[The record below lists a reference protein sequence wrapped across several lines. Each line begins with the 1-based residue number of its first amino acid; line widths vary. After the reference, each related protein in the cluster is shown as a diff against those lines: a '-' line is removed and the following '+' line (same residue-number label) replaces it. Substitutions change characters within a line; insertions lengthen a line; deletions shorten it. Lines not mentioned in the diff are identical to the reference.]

1 MTLLFKKIIFMKF
14 ILTSLLAVSL
24 SVLIHSEIS
33 AGEPSDITGLLLDL
47 DAAKGLKLED
57 GDKVASWANQA
68 PGKTARLFV
77 KQDEGRKKKGSGRP
91 TLKKDVKKL
100 NGHAT
105 LVFRQQELVN
115 MEEDAF
121 DHLTRGKGCT
131 WISVMAVYEQ
141 RVGVK
146 DVNSFFGNL
155 RNGAK
160 YEGLWGCLRDD
171 NTLWTGARNG
181 LTFGR
186 FDQNNPLVL
195 GSKLEVGKYYIVAGR
210 MAAGTGAVKI
220 DLFVNSAK
228 PVGTGMFP
236 VQVDANPSRMAI
248 GQERDAI
255 EHPGK
260 ESFDGEIARFLIY
273 QRPLSD
279 QELSEAIRHLA
290 LHYGMKKGQ

>member
-1 MTLLFKKIIFMKF
+1 MKF
-14 ILTSLLAVSL
+14 ILTSFLSVSL

-33 AGEPSDITGLLLDL
+33 AGEPSDFTGLLLDL

-68 PGKTARLFV
+68 LGKTARLFV
-77 KQDEGRKKKGSGRP
+77 KRDEGRKEKGSGRP
-91 TLKKDVKKL
+91 TLKKNVKAL
-100 NGHAT
+100 NGKPT
-105 LVFRQQELVN
+105 LIFKQQELVN

-131 WISVMAVYEQ
+131 WISVMAVYPQ

-155 RNGAK
+155 RNGGK

-210 MAAGTGAVKI
+210 MQAGTGSVKM
-220 DLFVNSAK
+220 DLFVNSVK
-228 PVGTGMFP
+228 PVGTGTFP
-236 VQVDANPSRMAI
+236 VRVDVNPSRMAV

-260 ESFDGEIARFLIY
+260 ESFDGEIGRFLIY
-273 QRPLSD
+273 QRPLAD
-279 QELSEAIRHLA
+279 DELAAVMKILA
-290 LHYGMKKGQ
+290 RNYGIAP

>member
-1 MTLLFKKIIFMKF
+1 MKF
-14 ILTSLLAVSL
+14 ILTSFLSVTLAVL
-24 SVLIHSEIS
+24 GHSEIS
-33 AGEPSDITGLLLDL
+33 AGEPSDFTGLLLDL

-57 GDKVASWANQA
+57 GDKVVSWANQA

-77 KQDEGRKKKGSGRP
+77 KQDKGRKEKGSGRP
-91 TLKKDVKKL
+91 TLKKDVKAL

-115 MEEDAF
+115 MEEDTF

-131 WISVMAVYEQ
+131 WISVMAVYPQ

-195 GSKLEVGKYYIVAGR
+195 GPILEVGKYYIVAGR
-210 MAAGTGAVKI
+210 VAAGTGAVKI

-236 VQVDANPSRMAI
+236 VQPGANPSRMAI

-273 QRPLSD
+273 QRPLAD
-279 QELSEAIRHLA
+279 DELDAVMKILA
-290 LHYGMKKGQ
+290 RKYGIAPQPDGHPGK

>member
-1 MTLLFKKIIFMKF
+1 MKF
-14 ILTSLLAVSL
+14 ILTSLLSVCL
-24 SVLIHSEIS
+24 SVLCHSEIS
-33 AGEPSDITGLLLDL
+33 AGEPSDFTGLLLDL
-47 DAAKGLKLED
+47 DAAKGVTVESENR
-57 GDKVASWANQA
+57 VVSWANQT

-77 KQDEGRKKKGSGRP
+77 KRDEGRKQKGSGRP
-91 TLKKDVKKL
+91 TLKKDVKAL

-131 WISVMAVYEQ
+131 WISVMAVYPQ

-160 YEGLWGCLRDD
+160 YEGLWGCFRDD

-195 GSKLEVGKYYIVAGR
+195 GPILEVGKYYIVAGR
-210 MAAGTGAVKI
+210 VAAGTGAVKI

-228 PVGTGMFP
+228 PVGSGMFP
-236 VQVDANPSRMAI
+236 VRADANPSRMAI

-273 QRPLSD
+273 QRPLANE
-279 QELSEAIRHLA
+279 ELDAVIKVLA
-290 LHYGMKKGQ
+290 GKYGIAPQPD

>member
-1 MTLLFKKIIFMKF
+1 
-14 ILTSLLAVSL
+14 
-24 SVLIHSEIS
+24 
-33 AGEPSDITGLLLDL
+33 
-47 DAAKGLKLED
+47 
-57 GDKVASWANQA
+57 
-68 PGKTARLFV
+68 
-77 KQDEGRKKKGSGRP
+77 
-91 TLKKDVKKL
+91 
-100 NGHAT
+100 
-105 LVFRQQELVN
+105 

-290 LHYGMKKGQ
+290 LYYGMKKGQ

>member
-1 MTLLFKKIIFMKF
+1 MNSMSHTLIVTLALLSIGN
-14 ILTSLLAVSL
+14 SLADDG
-24 SVLIHSEIS
+24 IEQK
-33 AGEPSDITGLLLDL
+33 GLLLDL
-47 DAAKGLKLED
+47 NAAKGVTVEH
-57 GDKVASWANQA
+57 GDKVVSWANQA

-77 KQDEGRKKKGSGRP
+77 KQDEGRKEKGSGRP

-260 ESFDGEIARFLIY
+260 ESFDGEIARLLIY
-273 QRPLSD
+273 QRPLTD

-290 LHYGMKKGQ
+290 LYYGMKKGQ

>member
-1 MTLLFKKIIFMKF
+1 MNSMSHTLIATLALLSIGN
-14 ILTSLLAVSL
+14 SLADDG
-24 SVLIHSEIS
+24 IEQK
-33 AGEPSDITGLLLDL
+33 GLLLDL
-47 DAAKGLKLED
+47 NAAKGVTVEH
-57 GDKVASWANQA
+57 GDKVVSWANQA

-77 KQDEGRKKKGSGRP
+77 KQDEGRKEKGSGRP

-273 QRPLSD
+273 ERSLSD
-279 QELSEAIRHLA
+279 QELSKAIRHLA
-290 LHYGMKKGQ
+290 LRYGVEKGQK

>member
-1 MTLLFKKIIFMKF
+1 MGEIRNATNLFLTPFSLKKNVKA
-14 ILTSLLAVSL
+14 L
-24 SVLIHSEIS
+24 
-33 AGEPSDITGLLLDL
+33 
-47 DAAKGLKLED
+47 
-57 GDKVASWANQA
+57 N
-68 PGKTARLFV
+68 GK
-77 KQDEGRKKKGSGRP
+77 P
-91 TLKKDVKKL
+91 TLIFK
-100 NGHAT
+100 
-105 LVFRQQELVN
+105 QQELVN

-121 DHLTRGKGCT
+121 DHLTRVKGCT

-155 RNGAK
+155 RNGGK
-160 YEGLWGCLRDD
+160 YEGIWGCLRDD

-210 MAAGTGAVKI
+210 VAAGTGTVKM

-228 PVGTGMFP
+228 PVGTGTFP
-236 VQVDANPSRMAI
+236 VRVDVNPSRMAV

-255 EHPGK
+255 VHPGK

-273 QRPLSD
+273 QRPLAD
-279 QELSEAIRHLA
+279 DELAAVMKILA
-290 LHYGMKKGQ
+290 RSYGIARQQAGQRGR

>member
-1 MTLLFKKIIFMKF
+1 MNSMSHTLIVTLALLSIGN
-14 ILTSLLAVSL
+14 SLADDG
-24 SVLIHSEIS
+24 IEQK
-33 AGEPSDITGLLLDL
+33 GLLLDL
-47 DAAKGLKLED
+47 NAAKGVTVEH
-57 GDKVASWANQA
+57 GDKVVSWANQA

-273 QRPLSD
+273 QRPLTD

>member
-1 MTLLFKKIIFMKF
+1 MNSMSHTLIVTLALLSIGN
-14 ILTSLLAVSL
+14 SLADDG
-24 SVLIHSEIS
+24 IEQK
-33 AGEPSDITGLLLDL
+33 GLLLDL

-77 KQDEGRKKKGSGRP
+77 KQDGGRKQKGSGRP

-220 DLFVNSAK
+220 DLFCQLRQTGRHRYVSCPGRRK
-228 PVGTGMFP
+228 PLTDGDRPGT
-236 VQVDANPSRMAI
+236 
-248 GQERDAI
+248 
-255 EHPGK
+255 
-260 ESFDGEIARFLIY
+260 
-273 QRPLSD
+273 
-279 QELSEAIRHLA
+279 
-290 LHYGMKKGQ
+290 

>member
-1 MTLLFKKIIFMKF
+1 MNSMSHTLIATLALLSIGN
-14 ILTSLLAVSL
+14 SLADDG
-24 SVLIHSEIS
+24 IEQK
-33 AGEPSDITGLLLDL
+33 GLLLDL
-47 DAAKGLKLED
+47 NAAKGVTVEH
-57 GDKVASWANQA
+57 GDKVVSWANQA

-77 KQDEGRKKKGSGRP
+77 KQDEGRKEKGSGRP

>member
-1 MTLLFKKIIFMKF
+1 MKS
-14 ILTSLLAVSL
+14 ILTYLLTVTVSL
-24 SVLIHSEIS
+24 SVLIHSEVS
-33 AGEPSDITGLLLDL
+33 AGEPGDITGLLLDL
-47 DAAKGLKLED
+47 DAAKGVKIED
-57 GDKVASWANQA
+57 GDKVVSWANQA

-77 KQDEGRKKKGSGRP
+77 KRDEGRKEKGSGRP
-91 TLKKDVKKL
+91 TLKKDVKAL
-100 NGHAT
+100 NGHPT

-121 DHLTRGKGCT
+121 DSLTRGNGCT
-131 WISVMAVYEQ
+131 WISVMAVYPQ
-141 RVGVK
+141 RVGIK

-155 RNGAK
+155 RNGGK
-160 YEGLWGCLRDD
+160 CEGLWGCLRDE

-181 LTFGR
+181 LTIGR

-195 GSKLEVGKYYIVAGR
+195 GPKLEAGKYYIVAGR
-210 MAAGTGAVKI
+210 VAAGTGAVKI

-236 VQVDANPSRMAI
+236 VRVEANPSRMAI

-273 QRPLSD
+273 ERPLSD

-290 LHYGMKKGQ
+290 LRYGVKKGK

>member
-1 MTLLFKKIIFMKF
+1 MNSISHTLIVTLALLSIG
-14 ILTSLLAVSL
+14 TSLADDG
-24 SVLIHSEIS
+24 IEQK
-33 AGEPSDITGLLLDL
+33 GLLLDL
-47 DAAKGLKLED
+47 NAAKGVTVEH
-57 GDKVASWANQA
+57 GDKVVSWANQA

-273 QRPLSD
+273 QRPLTD

>member
-1 MTLLFKKIIFMKF
+1 MNSMSHTLIVTLALLSIGN
-14 ILTSLLAVSL
+14 SLADDG
-24 SVLIHSEIS
+24 IEQK
-33 AGEPSDITGLLLDL
+33 GLLLDL
-47 DAAKGLKLED
+47 NAAKGVTVEH
-57 GDKVASWANQA
+57 GDKVVSWANQA

-105 LVFRQQELVN
+105 LVFRQQELVS

-273 QRPLSD
+273 QRPLTD

>member
-1 MTLLFKKIIFMKF
+1 MSHTLIATLALLSIGN
-14 ILTSLLAVSL
+14 SLADDG
-24 SVLIHSEIS
+24 IEQK
-33 AGEPSDITGLLLDL
+33 GLLLDL
-47 DAAKGLKLED
+47 NAAKGVTVEH
-57 GDKVASWANQA
+57 GDKVVSWANQA

-77 KQDEGRKKKGSGRP
+77 KQDEGRKEKGSGRP

-260 ESFDGEIARFLIY
+260 ESFDGEIARLLIY
-273 QRPLSD
+273 QRPLTD

>member
-1 MTLLFKKIIFMKF
+1 M
-14 ILTSLLAVSL
+14 
-24 SVLIHSEIS
+24 
-33 AGEPSDITGLLLDL
+33 
-47 DAAKGLKLED
+47 
-57 GDKVASWANQA
+57 
-68 PGKTARLFV
+68 
-77 KQDEGRKKKGSGRP
+77 
-91 TLKKDVKKL
+91 

-273 QRPLSD
+273 QRPLTD

>member
-1 MTLLFKKIIFMKF
+1 MNSMSHTLIVTLALLSIGN
-14 ILTSLLAVSL
+14 SLADDG
-24 SVLIHSEIS
+24 IEQK
-33 AGEPSDITGLLLDL
+33 GLLLDL
-47 DAAKGLKLED
+47 NAAKGVTVEH
-57 GDKVASWANQA
+57 GDKVVSWANQA

-77 KQDEGRKKKGSGRP
+77 KQDEGRKEKGSGRP

-195 GSKLEVGKYYIVAGR
+195 GPILEVGKYYIVAGR
-210 MAAGTGAVKI
+210 VAAGTGAVKI

-260 ESFDGEIARFLIY
+260 ESFDGEIARLLIY
-273 QRPLSD
+273 QRPLTD

>member
-1 MTLLFKKIIFMKF
+1 M
-14 ILTSLLAVSL
+14 
-24 SVLIHSEIS
+24 
-33 AGEPSDITGLLLDL
+33 
-47 DAAKGLKLED
+47 
-57 GDKVASWANQA
+57 
-68 PGKTARLFV
+68 
-77 KQDEGRKKKGSGRP
+77 
-91 TLKKDVKKL
+91 

-105 LVFRQQELVN
+105 LVFRQQELVS

-273 QRPLSD
+273 QRPLTD